1 MNVLEAVILHR
12 KLKHRTDKIIIP
24 GYTICQ
30 HVHHDSINVS
40 VWETSTNHTL
50 STSVNIPKSGN
61 AYATEQDQNLRQLDH
76 AVIDKRVEAVNEW
89 LATIIEEDDKI
100 TALQSKLSRAIVRL
114 LSELEEELKVS
125 GELYRS
131 QGD

>member
-1 MNVLEAVILHR
+1 MNVLEAVILSR

-30 HVHHDSINVS
+30 HDHHDSINVS
-40 VWETSTNHTL
+40 VWESDASHVN

-61 AYATEQDQNLRQLDH
+61 AYATEQDPNMRQLEQT
-76 AVIDKRVEAVNEW
+76 VIDKRVEAVKEW

-100 TALQSKLSRAIVRL
+100 TALQSKLSRSIAGL
-114 LSELEEELKVS
+114 LSDLEEELKVAE
-125 GELYRS
+125 GRLL
-131 QGD
+131 